1 MENELMHWGIK
12 GMHWGI
18 RRYQNKDGSLTPAG
32 KKRYDKE
39 MAKLKEE
46 EKIAKNKLRTQAK
59 LNKLDEKRKEIEALK
74 KGKTL
79 STESQKTS
87 KPSVKDMSDDELK
100 RVVTR
105 MQLEQQYKKLNPEQV
120 SAGKRLVDKVV
131 KDVVAPAATEVGK
144 QVLKEAMTKAVRSAS
159 ADASKNDDATKKK
172 KN

>member
-12 GMHWGI
+12 GMKWGV

-74 KGKTL
+74 SGKPIAK
-79 STESQKTS
+79 STKQHS
-87 KPSVKDMSDDELK
+87 KPSVKDMSDEEL
-100 RVVTR
+100 RQTVNR
-105 MQLEQQYKKLNPEQV
+105 LLMEQQYAKLNPQQV
-120 SAGKRLVDKVV
+120 SAGQKFVKKVMN
-131 KDVVAPAATEVGK
+131 DVVAPAATEVGK
-144 QVLKEAMTKAVRSAS
+144 NVLKDAMTKAFKNAS
-159 ADASKNDDATKKK
+159 EASKKKQ
-172 KN
+172 N

>member
-12 GMHWGI
+12 GMKWGV

-74 KGKTL
+74 RGKPIVK
-79 STESQKTS
+79 STKQHS
-87 KPSVKDMSDDELK
+87 KPSVKDMSDEEL
-100 RVVTR
+100 RQTVNR
-105 MQLEQQYKKLNPEQV
+105 LLMEQQYAKLNPQQV
-120 SAGKRLVDKVV
+120 SAGQKFVKKVMN
-131 KDVVAPAATEVGK
+131 DVVAPAATEVGK
-144 QVLKEAMTKAVRSAS
+144 NVLKDAMTKAVKNAS
-159 ADASKNDDATKKK
+159 EASKKKQ
-172 KN
+172 N

>member
-12 GMHWGI
+12 GMKWGV

-74 KGKTL
+74 SGKPITK
-79 STESQKTS
+79 STKQHS
-87 KPSVKDMSDDELK
+87 KPSVKDMSDEEL
-100 RVVTR
+100 RQTVNR
-105 MQLEQQYKKLNPEQV
+105 LLMEQQYAKLNPQQV
-120 SAGKRLVDKVV
+120 SAGQKFVKKVMN
-131 KDVVAPAATEVGK
+131 DVVAPAATEVGK
-144 QVLKEAMTKAVRSAS
+144 NVLKDAMTKAVKNAS
-159 ADASKNDDATKKK
+159 EASKKKQ
-172 KN
+172 N

>member
-12 GMHWGI
+12 GMKWGV

-74 KGKTL
+74 SGKPVAK
-79 STESQKTS
+79 STKQHS
-87 KPSVKDMSDDELK
+87 KPSVKDMSDEEL
-100 RVVTR
+100 RQTVNR
-105 MQLEQQYKKLNPEQV
+105 LLMEQQYAKLNPQQV
-120 SAGKRLVDKVV
+120 SAGQKFVKKVMN
-131 KDVVAPAATEVGK
+131 DVVAPVATEVGK
-144 QVLKEAMTKAVRSAS
+144 NVLKDAMTKAVKNAS
-159 ADASKNDDATKKK
+159 EASKKKQ
-172 KN
+172 N

>member
-12 GMHWGI
+12 GMKWGV

-74 KGKTL
+74 SGKPIAK
-79 STESQKTS
+79 STKKPS
-87 KPSVKDMSDDELK
+87 KPSVKDMSDEEL
-100 RVVTR
+100 RQTVNR
-105 MQLEQQYKKLNPEQV
+105 LLMEQQYAKLNPQQV
-120 SAGKRLVDKVV
+120 SAGQKFVKKVMN
-131 KDVVAPAATEVGK
+131 DVVAPAATEVGK
-144 QVLKEAMTKAVRSAS
+144 NVLKDAMTKAVKNAS
-159 ADASKNDDATKKK
+159 EASKKKQ
-172 KN
+172 N

>member
-12 GMHWGI
+12 GMKWGV

-74 KGKTL
+74 SGKPIAK
-79 STESQKTS
+79 STKQHS
-87 KPSVKDMSDDELK
+87 KPSVKDMSDEEL
-100 RVVTR
+100 RQTVNR
-105 MQLEQQYKKLNPEQV
+105 LLMEQQYAKLNPQQV
-120 SAGKRLVDKVV
+120 SAGQKFIKKVMN
-131 KDVVAPAATEVGK
+131 DVVTPAATEVGK
-144 QVLKEAMTKAVRSAS
+144 NVLKDAMTKAVKNAS
-159 ADASKNDDATKKK
+159 EASKKKQ
-172 KN
+172 N

>member
-12 GMHWGI
+12 GMKWGV

-74 KGKTL
+74 SGKPIAK
-79 STESQKTS
+79 STKQHS
-87 KPSVKDMSDDELK
+87 KPNVKDMSDEEL
-100 RVVTR
+100 RQTVNR
-105 MQLEQQYKKLNPEQV
+105 LLMEQQYAKLNPQQV
-120 SAGKRLVDKVV
+120 SAGQKFVKKVMN
-131 KDVVAPAATEVGK
+131 DVVAPAATEVGK
-144 QVLKEAMTKAVRSAS
+144 NVLKDAMTKAVKNAS
-159 ADASKNDDATKKK
+159 EASKKKQ
-172 KN
+172 N

>member
-12 GMHWGI
+12 GMKWGV

-74 KGKTL
+74 RGKPIAK
-79 STESQKTS
+79 STKQHS
-87 KPSVKDMSDDELK
+87 KPSVKDMSDEEL
-100 RVVTR
+100 RQTVNR
-105 MQLEQQYKKLNPEQV
+105 LLMEQQYAKLNPQQV
-120 SAGKRLVDKVV
+120 SAGQKFVKKVMN
-131 KDVVAPAATEVGK
+131 DVVTPAATEVGK
-144 QVLKEAMTKAVRSAS
+144 NVIKDAMTKAFKNAS
-159 ADASKNDDATKKK
+159 EASKKKQ
-172 KN
+172 N

>member
-12 GMHWGI
+12 GMKWGV

-74 KGKTL
+74 SGKPIAK
-79 STESQKTS
+79 STKQHS
-87 KPSVKDMSDDELK
+87 KPSVKDMSDEEL
-100 RVVTR
+100 RQTVNR
-105 MQLEQQYKKLNPEQV
+105 LLMEQQYAKLNPQQV
-120 SAGKRLVDKVV
+120 SVGQKFVKKVMN
-131 KDVVAPAATEVGK
+131 DVVAPAATEVGK
-144 QVLKEAMTKAVRSAS
+144 NVLKDAMTKAVKNAS
-159 ADASKNDDATKKK
+159 EASKKKQ
-172 KN
+172 N

>member
-12 GMHWGI
+12 GMKWGV

-74 KGKTL
+74 RGKPIAK
-79 STESQKTS
+79 STKKPS
-87 KPSVKDMSDDELK
+87 KPSVKDMSDEEL
-100 RVVTR
+100 RQTVNR
-105 MQLEQQYKKLNPEQV
+105 LLMEQQYAKLNPQQV
-120 SAGKRLVDKVV
+120 SAGQKFVKKVMN
-131 KDVVAPAATEVGK
+131 DVVAPAATEVGK
-144 QVLKEAMTKAVRSAS
+144 NVLKDAMTKAVKNAS
-159 ADASKNDDATKKK
+159 EASKKKQ
-172 KN
+172 N

>member
-12 GMHWGI
+12 GMKWGV

-74 KGKTL
+74 SGKPIAK
-79 STESQKTS
+79 STKQHS
-87 KPSVKDMSDDELK
+87 KPSVKDMSDEEL
-100 RVVTR
+100 RQTVNR
-105 MQLEQQYKKLNPEQV
+105 LLMEQQYAKLNPQQV
-120 SAGKRLVDKVV
+120 SAGQKFIKKVMN
-131 KDVVAPAATEVGK
+131 DVVAPAATEVGK
-144 QVLKEAMTKAVRSAS
+144 NVLKDAMTKAVKNAS
-159 ADASKNDDATKKK
+159 EASKKKQ
-172 KN
+172 N

>member
-12 GMHWGI
+12 GMKWGV

-74 KGKTL
+74 RGKPIAK
-79 STESQKTS
+79 STKQRS
-87 KPSVKDMSDDELK
+87 KPSVKDMSDEEL
-100 RVVTR
+100 RQTVNR
-105 MQLEQQYKKLNPEQV
+105 LLMEQQYAKLNPQQV
-120 SAGKRLVDKVV
+120 SVGQKFVKKVMN
-131 KDVVAPAATEVGK
+131 DVVAPAATEVGK
-144 QVLKEAMTKAVRSAS
+144 NVLKDAMTKAVKNAS
-159 ADASKNDDATKKK
+159 EASKKKQ
-172 KN
+172 N

>member
-12 GMHWGI
+12 GMKWGV

-74 KGKTL
+74 SGKPIAK
-79 STESQKTS
+79 STKQPS
-87 KPSVKDMSDDELK
+87 KPSVKDMSDEEL
-100 RVVTR
+100 RQTVNR
-105 MQLEQQYKKLNPEQV
+105 LLMEQQYAKLNPQQV
-120 SAGKRLVDKVV
+120 SAGQKFVKKVMN
-131 KDVVAPAATEVGK
+131 DVVAPAATEVGK
-144 QVLKEAMTKAVRSAS
+144 NVLKDAMTRAVKNAS
-159 ADASKNDDATKKK
+159 DPSKKK
-172 KN
+172 QN

>member
-12 GMHWGI
+12 GMKWGV

-74 KGKTL
+74 SGKPIAK
-79 STESQKTS
+79 STKQHS
-87 KPSVKDMSDDELK
+87 KPSVKDMSDEEL
-100 RVVTR
+100 RQTVNR
-105 MQLEQQYKKLNPEQV
+105 LLMEQQYAKLNPNQV
-120 SAGKRLVDKVV
+120 SAGQKFVKKVMN
-131 KDVVAPAATEVGK
+131 DVVAPAATEVGK
-144 QVLKEAMTKAVRSAS
+144 NVLKDAMTKAVKNAS
-159 ADASKNDDATKKK
+159 EASKKKQ
-172 KN
+172 N

>member
-12 GMHWGI
+12 GMKWGV

-74 KGKTL
+74 SGKPIAK
-79 STESQKTS
+79 STKKPA
-87 KPSVKDMSDDELK
+87 KPSVKDMSDEEL
-100 RVVTR
+100 RQTVNR
-105 MQLEQQYKKLNPEQV
+105 LLMEQQYAKLNPQQV
-120 SAGKRLVDKVV
+120 SAGQKFVKKVMN
-131 KDVVAPAATEVGK
+131 DVVAPAATEVGK
-144 QVLKEAMTKAVRSAS
+144 NVLKDAMTKAVKNAS
-159 ADASKNDDATKKK
+159 EASKKKQ
-172 KN
+172 N

>member
-12 GMHWGI
+12 GMKWGV

-74 KGKTL
+74 SGKPIAK
-79 STESQKTS
+79 STKQHS
-87 KPSVKDMSDDELK
+87 KPSVKDMSDEEL
-100 RVVTR
+100 RQTLNR
-105 MQLEQQYKKLNPEQV
+105 LLMEQQYAKLNPQQV
-120 SAGKRLVDKVV
+120 SAGQKFVKKVMN
-131 KDVVAPAATEVGK
+131 DVVAPAATEVGK
-144 QVLKEAMTKAVRSAS
+144 NVLKDAMTKAVKNAS
-159 ADASKNDDATKKK
+159 EASKKKQ
-172 KN
+172 N